1 MLGDVSVA
9 ALFAAGLVD
18 EVTPGAVRR
27 ASAMFAWQPRP
38 WLTYMF

>member
-1 MLGDVSVA
+1 
-9 ALFAAGLVD
+9 
-18 EVTPGAVRR
+18 VTPGAVRR